1 MRLLLVEDTRD
12 LAEATQARF
21 EREGIACDLAP
32 SLAVAEDCVAVQRY
46 DVIVLDINL
55 PDGSGTELL
64 QGLRAAGNRTPVLML
79 TALFSVEDRVG
90 SLNLGAD
97 DYLVKPFDHRELE
110 ARVRALWRREQGRKG
125 GEVKLGSLMWDPGA
139 RTLRQDGVPVALTRR
154 ELALFDLLVRN
165 PGAVISKE
173 RLFEGLFSF
182 DEAEVGLNAVEL
194 YVARLRKKL
203 APGGVRIETQR
214 GIGYRLTQDG

>member
-21 EREGIACDLAP
+21 EREGIACDLAGTV
-32 SLAVAEDCVAVQRY
+32 AAAEDCLAVQRY

-55 PDGSGTELL
+55 PDGTGTELL
-64 QGLRAAGNRTPVLML
+64 ARLRARGARVPVLML
-79 TALFSVEDRVG
+79 TANFSVEDRVG

-110 ARVRALWRREQGRKG
+110 ARVRALWRREQGQKG
-125 GEVKLGSLMWDPGA
+125 GEQRLGGLVWDAGA
-139 RTLRQDGVPVALTRR
+139 RLLRVGDTPVALTRR
-154 ELALFDLLVRN
+154 ELSLFDMLARQ
-165 PGAVISKE
+165 PGTVLSKE
-173 RLFEGLFSF
+173 RLFEGLYTF
-182 DEAEVGLNAVEL
+182 DEADVGLNAVEL

-214 GIGYRLTQDG
+214 GIGYRLVADG